1 MICRKPIPQ
10 GTLPNGSENIYGEYV
25 KTTDELEKLK
35 GLYTTLWKHKG
46 LFQHS
51 VSEVE

>member
-1 MICRKPIPQ
+1 MICDMSEAYKIPMV
-10 GTLPNGSENIYGEYV
+10 SMS

-35 GLYTTLWKHKG
+35 GLDTTLWKHKG
-46 LFQHS
+46 LFSHS